1 MFTILFIVLFIWI
14 FGGLIKLSFR
24 AAWGLTKLLCVFLF
38 LPILLIGL
46 VIGGLI
52 YVALPLLLIAG
63 LVALLARS

>member
-14 FGGLIKLSFR
+14 LGGLIKMSFR
-24 AAWGLTKLLCVFLF
+24 ASWGITKLLCVILF